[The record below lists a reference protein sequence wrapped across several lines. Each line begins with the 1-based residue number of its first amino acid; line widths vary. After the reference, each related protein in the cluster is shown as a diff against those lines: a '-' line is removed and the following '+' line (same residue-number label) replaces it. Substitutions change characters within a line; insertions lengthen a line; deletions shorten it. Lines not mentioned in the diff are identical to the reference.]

1 MRHVGERGDIEGF
14 GGETSREGATWERR
28 RWVNDFK
35 IYQVANHREQ
45 EDGTV
50 NFRYHCI

>member
-1 MRHVGERGDIEGF
+1 MNDI
-14 GGETSREGATWERR
+14 
-28 RWVNDFK
+28 K

-50 NFRYHCI
+50 TVGITAYEIKCKWKNQLNKREMSLDGE